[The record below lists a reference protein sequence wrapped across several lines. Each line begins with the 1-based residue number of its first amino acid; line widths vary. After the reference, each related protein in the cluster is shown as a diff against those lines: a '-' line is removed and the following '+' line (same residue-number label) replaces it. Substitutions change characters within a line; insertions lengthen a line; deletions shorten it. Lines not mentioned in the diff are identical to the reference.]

1 MKALV
6 LFSGGQDSTT
16 CLYWALHEYKEVL
29 ALNIQYG
36 QRHQAEIVAA
46 NYIADMSGTPLKTIN
61 LSSIFKQIGN
71 SALLEAG
78 NISLPHPSNP
88 DLPASFVPG
97 RNLIFITIAA
107 MVAYKFKINNIIT
120 GVSEADS
127 SGYPDC
133 HQNTLRTLERA
144 IGFGMNQDFI
154 LHTPLINLSKKE
166 EVLWSKTI
174 PGCMDALA
182 YSHTCYEG
190 AVPPCGKC
198 PSCKLRAKGF
208 EEAGIPDPLIERL
221 KNEIL

>member
-16 CLYWALHEYKEVL
+16 CLYWALNQYKEVT

-36 QRHQAEIVAA
+36 QRHQAEIAA
-46 NYIADMSGTPLKTIN
+46 AINIADMAGVKLETID
-61 LSSIFKQIGN
+61 LSSIFEQIGN
-71 SALLEAG
+71 SALLRPG
-78 NISLPHPSNP
+78 KISESHHSNP
-88 DLPASFVPG
+88 NLPASFIPG
-97 RNLIFITIAA
+97 RNLIFITVASMI
-107 MVAYKFKINNIIT
+107 AYKKGIENIIT
-120 GVSEADS
+120 GVSEADY

-133 HQNTLRTLERA
+133 RRDTIYALNSA
-144 IGFGMNQDFI
+144 INLGMDIDI
-154 LHTPLINLSKKE
+154 LIHTPLINITKKE
-166 EVLWSKTI
+166 EVLWANTI
-174 PGCMDALA
+174 PGCMKALA

-198 PSCKLRAKGF
+198 PSCLLRTKGF

>member
-46 NYIADMSGTPLKTIN
+46 NYITDMAGIELISMD

-71 SALLEAG
+71 SALLQLGKISEA
-78 NISLPHPSNP
+78 HHSNP
-88 DLPASFVPG
+88 NLPASFVPG
-97 RNLIFITIAA
+97 RNLIFITIAS
-107 MVAYKFKINNIIT
+107 MIAYKQGIKNIIT
-120 GVSEADS
+120 GVSEADY

-133 HQNTLRTLERA
+133 RRNTLFALTSA
-144 IGFGMNQDFI
+144 INLGMDTDI
-154 LHTPLINLSKKE
+154 IVHTPLINVTKKD
-166 EVLWSKTI
+166 EVLWSNTI
-174 PGCMDALA
+174 PGCMKALA

-190 AVPPCGKC
+190 FVPPCDKC
-198 PSCKLRAKGF
+198 PSCLLRAKGF
-208 EEAGIPDPLIERL
+208 KEAGISDPLIERL
-221 KNEIL
+221 KNEQ